1 MQIDMKLL
9 EIERT
14 SDPKIIGVS
23 DAGSQIETF
32 YTKDRQSLPFEERQH
47 LENSCRDFF
56 KNKKGIYYHDF
67 EELNLKE
74 ITLYKSKKRVKE
86 TDVLGV
92 LIQNSF
98 GLLGYA
104 FSKEAVSIL
113 ENYHL
118 PPYEKISLNIPEF
131 INQYYLMRFSGIPMS
146 NIDYS
151 KSIFLNHLMG
161 NISFN
166 NYDDYKQSNA
176 SLHETYLDFPYT
188 YDVALLGRHL
198 FISENILRDFREKN
212 LIGYETTNRVI
223 FKI

>member
-1 MQIDMKLL
+1 MKLL

-14 SDPKIIGVS
+14 CDPQIIGVS

-32 YTKDRQSLPFEERQH
+32 YTKDRQSLSFEERQH

-56 KNKKGIYYHDF
+56 KHKKGIYYNDF
-67 EELNLKE
+67 EKLNLKE
-74 ITLYKSKKRVKE
+74 LTLYKSKKRAKE
-86 TDVLGV
+86 TDILGV

-113 ENYHL
+113 ENYPL

-131 INQYYLMRFSGIPMS
+131 TNQYYLMRFSEIPMS
-146 NIDYS
+146 SIDYQ
-151 KSIFLNHLMG
+151 KSIFFELSYG
-161 NISFN
+161 DISVN
-166 NYDDYKQSNA
+166 NYDDYKKSNA
-176 SLHETYLDFPYT
+176 SLYKTYLDFPYT
-188 YDVALLGRHL
+188 YDVALLGRRL
-198 FISENILRDFREKN
+198 FISENILEDFREKN

-223 FKI
+223 FQS